1 MITLFFL
8 LKSVIMHRLQSS
20 SRLETLSLIIHR
32 FLLKVN
38 TDSLADQRKHFVKSA
53 YLTMI
58 QSFCLKRAGGETK
71 YSQFVEQSKELLM
84 C

>member
-1 MITLFFL
+1 
-8 LKSVIMHRLQSS
+8 MHRSQSS
-20 SRLETLSLIIHR
+20 SRLETVSLIIYR

-58 QSFCLKRAGGETK
+58 QSFCLKRSGGETK
-71 YSQFVEQSKELLM
+71 YSQFVKQLKELLM